1 MDDFAV
7 GALVVLFILYCEL
20 SLLDKGI
27 CTQELTD
34 IHTILKGNN
43 GLSGFNFGPSQFQ
56 NLLFLAGY
64 DPAQPP
70 FTAPC
75 GSGTGCVLPFLGKT
89 RDSELSKDFI

>member
-43 GLSGFNFGPSQFQ
+43 GLSGFNFGP
-56 NLLFLAGY
+56 LA
-64 DPAQPP
+64 
-70 FTAPC
+70 
-75 GSGTGCVLPFLGKT
+75 S
-89 RDSELSKDFI
+89 